1 METEFNKRAESVYY
15 VKFLTESLF
24 YFAFSKLS
32 RNIGV
37 CSFRLCV
44 IETRVWLYFMHLL
57 DVRHDHTVCTIEEKG
72 CGSKCIDE

>member
-44 IETRVWLYFMHLL
+44 IETRVWLYFMYVLL
-57 DVRHDHTVCTIEEKG
+57 KRRAVGQNVLMNKNPSAVVI
-72 CGSKCIDE
+72 